1 MTDTIQVY
9 DITKLLFENM
19 QRNPPFGSLEKLK
32 TSIMKYD
39 KKRKEIENHENE
51 LIMNYKENYEQ
62 KRNTMNDMYQNYIT
76 ERETLLDKWKN
87 KNQLDALYDLVK
99 LKFEFEK
106 IDDIY
111 TAFSRPKMDIVK
123 NEDKVVIPENHQQQ
137 EDEQLTKNIQIEN
150 KNEEKVKKP
159 RKRVKKADS

>member
-1 MTDTIQVY
+1 MTDTIHVY

-19 QRNPPFGSLEKLK
+19 QPNPSFGTIEKLK
-32 TSIMKYD
+32 TSILKYD
-39 KKRKEIENHENE
+39 KHRKEKENQDNE
-51 LIMNYKENYEQ
+51 LVMNYKENYEQ
-62 KRNTMNDMYQNYIT
+62 KRNLMNNMYQNYIL

-106 IDDIY
+106 VDDIY

-123 NEDKVVIPENHQQQ
+123 IEDKDEIAENQQRQ
-137 EDEQLTKNIQIEN
+137 ENEQLTKNIQVEN

-159 RKRVKKADS
+159 RKRVVKSDS

>member
-76 ERETLLDKWKN
+76 EREILLDKWKN

-123 NEDKVVIPENHQQQ
+123 NEDKVVIPENPQQQ

-159 RKRVKKADS
+159 RKRAKKADS